1 METRGYINAVH
12 IYWVATC
19 VERYTPIMVICEI
32 VSSLAIVISAPFAFS
47 QTGYPG
53 MKEILLYTAF
63 LP

>member
-1 METRGYINAVH
+1 MLYTFTELLLVLS
-12 IYWVATC
+12 V
-19 VERYTPIMVICEI
+19 YTPIMVICEI